1 MKTKKIVFLRLRKV
15 PCTDILLR
23 HIFLPWSSIDRWL
36 KMRQYFLLVLF
47 VFILAG
53 CKQHSGFVV
62 STPDVTPICTL
73 QENLGLLGRVTSF
86 DRCDDSSFVLISSG
100 NSNIYT
106 YSMAGAQKQC
116 LNKSGRALY
125 EYVTP
130 KLVRADGEGNL
141 YLWCSDSQ
149 QFISYDA
156 AGTPRLAFK
165 YPSAVY
171 DFLPLSDQVLAVYTA
186 GRRHGNVID
195 LLDGN
200 NGTVLDTLVQSSEAH
215 YMLTS
220 ALGRGAMSLSDKGR
234 FVFMPKDAL
243 TVYEVPA
250 DRGRPEKSAVFQS
263 PTFSCEPMETSFNGD
278 IQKLLKFLNT
288 TPSTLLVM
296 KKGRTIWVLTQE
308 GAVKENNGAGGK
320 YYSLYKLHSG
330 KLSSTWHYMWK
341 DLTTPELF
349 AVYRGGIYFIRM
361 KPGSD
366 GASWELCRWDLP
378 S

>member
-1 MKTKKIVFLRLRKV
+1 
-15 PCTDILLR
+15 
-23 HIFLPWSSIDRWL
+23 
-36 KMRQYFLLVLF
+36 MRQYYLLVLF

-86 DRCDDSSFVLISSG
+86 DLCDDSSFVLISNG

-130 KLVRADGEGNL
+130 TLVRADGEGNL

-149 QFISYDA
+149 KFISYDA

-263 PTFSCEPMETSFNGD
+263 PTFSCDPMETSFNGD

-320 YYSLYKLHSG
+320 YSTNDASAEVMGYLRGILKEADVPWQVGELGKTDVGGGGTIAVDISIHNLDTVDMGVPVLSMHAPLEVTSKADDYLLYK
-330 KLSSTWHYMWK
+330 
-341 DLTTPELF
+341 
-349 AVYRGGIYFIRM
+349 AIYAYYNYK
-361 KPGSD
+361 KPKTV
-366 GASWELCRWDLP
+366 
-378 S
+378 

>member
-1 MKTKKIVFLRLRKV
+1 
-15 PCTDILLR
+15 
-23 HIFLPWSSIDRWL
+23 
-36 KMRQYFLLVLF
+36 MRQYYLLVLF

-86 DRCDDSSFVLISSG
+86 DLCDDSSFVLISSG

-130 KLVRADGEGNL
+130 KLVRADREGNL

-149 QFISYDA
+149 KFISYDA

-349 AVYRGGIYFIRM
+349 TVYRGGIYFIRM